1 MLCHAVPNCLMKI
14 RTYVSNGDN
23 RVRTGGLR
31 LARAALSQ
39 LSYIPMKKLAVP
51 AYHLNRITAG
61 VERQVLPRDLG
72 ILDRSSILT

>member
-1 MLCHAVPNCLMKI
+1 MLCHAAPNYLMKI
-14 RTYVSNGDN
+14 RANASDGDN

-39 LSYIPMKKLAVP
+39 LSYIPMKKLAVS
-51 AYHLNRITAG
+51 AHHLNPITAG

-72 ILDRSSILT
+72 ILDRSSILI